1 MSFFHGDVPPPPEMV
16 ALDLPST
23 EKCCET
29 PHHGDEVVE
38 LMSVD
43 DGISFLIVIIRSNKQ
58 ENETRRS
65 KVKDAESGGGGGVFS
80 PQMRSWIDA
89 TVI

>member
-16 ALDLPST
+16 AVVLPST

-43 DGISFLIVIIRSNKQ
+43 DSTSFLRVIIRSNKQ
-58 ENETRRS
+58 EKETRCA
-65 KVKDAESGGGGGVFS
+65 KVKDAESGGGGAGCF
-80 PQMRSWIDA
+80 
-89 TVI
+89 